1 MWPTMNARYP
11 QSESAEAIEGNAAH
25 FTAWSML
32 ANETPA
38 PGHKAPNDAVVTEEM
53 IQGAELLCETIET
66 LNPGKLKAYIEQ
78 WLKVSIVNAECA
90 GTPDYWFWDHN
101 ARHVRIIDYKFG
113 HRFVDEFWN
122 AQGLSYLAGIIEFLC
137 KQWEVTWDKFP
148 LDTEV
153 SFTVVQPRCF
163 YRGLPVRTH
172 TFTVAEAVNHFN
184 RLRTQAD
191 SCLIPEPMA
200 TTNQHCK
207 DCPGH
212 HACSALQLAAYDDAE
227 TSNARTPL
235 ELSPLAAAL
244 ELRFLMR
251 ALDRLEARV
260 DGLKEL
266 TIANMRRGERIP
278 YFRIEQGYGRTAWK
292 IPNPQIIEIGKL
304 FGKDLSKPETVTP
317 TQAIKMGVPEAIVK
331 GSSFT
336 PSTSTKLIPEKS
348 TDAAKVFGR

>member
-11 QSESAEAIEGNAAH
+11 QSESAEAIEGSAAH
-25 FTAWSML
+25 FAAWEL
-32 ANETPA
+32 NAGKTLTP
-38 PGHKAPNDAVVTEEM
+38 GDKTPNGSVVTEEM
-53 IQGAELLCETIET
+53 LQGAELLCETIET

-78 WLKVSIVNAECA
+78 WFSISIINAKCS

-101 ARHVRIIDYKFG
+101 RKTIGIVDYKFG

-122 AQGLSYLAGIIEFLC
+122 AQGLCYLAGIIEFLC
-137 KQWEVTWDKFP
+137 KIWGVEWDKFP
-148 LDTEV
+148 LETTV

-184 RLRTQAD
+184 QLRTQALD
-191 SCLIPEPMA
+191 CLIPQPVA
-200 TTNQHCK
+200 TTNPHCG
-207 DCPGH
+207 DCPGR

-278 YFRIEQGYGRTAWK
+278 YFRIRARLRPHSVENSQ
-292 IPNPQIIEIGKL
+292 
-304 FGKDLSKPETVTP
+304 
-317 TQAIKMGVPEAIVK
+317 
-331 GSSFT
+331 
-336 PSTSTKLIPEKS
+336 PSNY
-348 TDAAKVFGR
+348 RNR